1 MADTDTQADPP
12 PPPFQE
18 PSQELS
24 EEICR
29 QVELVF
35 SDTSLGRDTFLL
47 KHVKRNKEGF
57 VNLKLL
63 ISAYK
68 PIKRLTQDWRQI
80 AAAVRRCSSKLEINQ
95 LGTKIRR
102 LDTVPC
108 YDPATPF
115 KTIVATNFPMASPTI
130 KDVVNIFSSCGEIV
144 QVRILR
150 PGNPTSGDIKKY
162 LALHPAMEGRVCA
175 FVEFESHE
183 LAVRAVTQLTDNS
196 LQLELHEY
204 TEPAPRQREAA
215 TSRAQQPPRQQPR
228 RQQRPRPEA
237 SSSSSKPRPRPSSH
251 PNWREAAQVRGAEL
265 VTRTKTVSETTEDD
279 IGYSSDNNEAV
290 IDNTEWTQ
298 LVNRTVAMVF
308 EDV

>member
-1 MADTDTQADPP
+1 MAEETSLSA
-12 PPPFQE
+12 FLE
-18 PSQELS
+18 PSPEMCQEITRQA
-24 EEICR
+24 EII
-29 QVELVF
+29 F
-35 SDTSLGRDTFLL
+35 SDTSLGKDTFLL
-47 KHVKRNKEGF
+47 KHVRRNKEGF

-80 AAAVRRCSSKLEINQ
+80 AFSIRTCSTKLEINE

-102 LDTVPC
+102 LDQIPS
-108 YDPATPF
+108 YHPSIPS
-115 KTIVATNFPMASPTI
+115 KTLVASNFPMSSPTI

-215 TSRAQQPPRQQPR
+215 PSRAQQPPRQQPR

-237 SSSSSKPRPRPSSH
+237 SSSSKPRPRPSSH

>member
-1 MADTDTQADPP
+1 MCQEITRQA
-12 PPPFQE
+12 
-18 PSQELS
+18 EL
-24 EEICR
+24 I
-29 QVELVF
+29 F
-35 SDTSLGRDTFLL
+35 SDSSLGKDTFLL

-80 AAAVRRCSSKLEINQ
+80 AFSIRKCSSKLEINE

-102 LDTVPC
+102 VHQIPC
-108 YDPATPF
+108 YDPVIPET
-115 KTIVATNFPMASPTI
+115 KTVVATNFPMSSPTI

-237 SSSSSKPRPRPSSH
+237 SSSSSKARPRPSSH

>member
-1 MADTDTQADPP
+1 MSTEENGDCLGGGGLD
-12 PPPFQE
+12 FIE
-18 PSQELS
+18 PSDEMC
-24 EEICR
+24 EEITR
-29 QVELVF
+29 QAETVF
-35 SDTSLGRDTFLL
+35 SDASLSKDTFLL

-80 AAAVRRCSSKLEINQ
+80 AFAIQKCSTKLEINS

-102 LDTVPC
+102 LDQVPC
-108 YDPATPF
+108 YDPTTPF
-115 KTIVATNFPMASPTI
+115 KTIVATNFPMSSPTI

-162 LALHPAMEGRVCA
+162 LSSHPHMEGRVCA

-183 LAVRAVTQLTDNS
+183 LAQQAVSQLSEENEHS
-196 LQLELHEY
+196 LEIYEY
-204 TEPAPRQREAA
+204 NESP
-215 TSRAQQPPRQQPR
+215 PPRREERIKKEVKPQAKKKVNKDVSNSK
-228 RQQRPRPEA
+228 QRKTDSRTW
-237 SSSSSKPRPRPSSH
+237 SSGNYS
-251 PNWREAAQVRGAEL
+251 EL
-265 VTRTKTVSETTEDD
+265 RDQKFVAGDKYDGDVPDDD
-279 IGYSSDNNEAV
+279 IGYSSDSNEVINN
-290 IDNTEWTQ
+290 NEWTQ

-308 EDV
+308 EEV

>member
-1 MADTDTQADPP
+1 MEQYSEESVGGA
-12 PPPFQE
+12 PPFFE
-18 PSQELS
+18 PSDEMS
-24 EEICR
+24 EEITR
-29 QVELVF
+29 QTELVF
-35 SDTSLGRDTFLL
+35 SDISLSKDTFLL

-80 AAAVRRCSSKLEINQ
+80 AFSIRKCSSRLEINE

-102 LDTVPC
+102 LDQVPS
-108 YDPATPF
+108 YDPSTPF
-115 KTIVATNFPMASPTI
+115 KTIVATNFPMPSPTI

-162 LALHPAMEGRVCA
+162 LASHPAMEGRVCA

-183 LAVRAVTQLTDNS
+183 LAQRAVTELASDTKFG
-196 LQLELHEY
+196 LELHEY
-204 TEPAPRQREAA
+204 TEPPASRRQEERAKQQRGGKQKQKTRSEASA
-215 TSRAQQPPRQQPR
+215 ASAASVARPR
-228 RQQRPRPEA
+228 RQSINQ
-237 SSSSSKPRPRPSSH
+237 
-251 PNWREAAQVRGAEL
+251 NWRDLSRVPESCVSLPAKHIVEA
-265 VTRTKTVSETTEDD
+265 TEDD
-279 IGYSSDNNEAV
+279 IGYSSDNNEV
-290 IDNTEWTQ
+290 IDSKEWKQ
-298 LVNRTVAMVF
+298 LVDRTVAMVF

>member
-1 MADTDTQADPP
+1 M
-12 PPPFQE
+12 E
-18 PSQELS
+18 PSDEMC
-24 EEICR
+24 EEITR
-29 QVELVF
+29 QTELVF
-35 SDTSLGRDTFLL
+35 SDASLSKDTFLL

-80 AAAVRRCSSKLEINQ
+80 AFAIQKSSTKLEINS

-102 LDTVPC
+102 LDQVPC
-108 YDPATPF
+108 YDPTTPF

-162 LALHPAMEGRVCA
+162 LASHPQMEGRVCA

-183 LAVRAVTQLTDNS
+183 LAQKAVSQLSDN
-196 LQLELHEY
+196 QHNLEIYEY
-204 TEPAPRQREAA
+204 NEPP
-215 TSRAQQPPRQQPR
+215 PPRKEER
-228 RQQRPRPEA
+228 LKKEA
-237 SSSSSKPRPRPSSH
+237 KPQAKKKTTKPKKAESWSSGNYSDI
-251 PNWREAAQVRGAEL
+251 REQKQVEKACDKSYGD
-265 VTRTKTVSETTEDD
+265 VPDDD
-279 IGYSSDNNEAV
+279 IGYSSDNNEV
-290 IDNTEWTQ
+290 INNNEWTQ

-308 EDV
+308 EEV